1 MDINSSLQKTAI
13 NDAFSDRPADFRA
26 ELPLRNRN
34 SQSEP
39 MGSKELDLALKK
51 LNYTLSYTNS
61 NFRFIDYKVDDEN
74 LKGNF
79 LPLISRNNFYLLL
92 MASL

>member
-1 MDINSSLQKTAI
+1 MDINSSLHKTAI

-51 LNYTLSYTNS
+51 LNYTLSSDKTL
-61 NFRFIDYKVDDEN
+61 REDMPR
-74 LKGNF
+74 G
-79 LPLISRNNFYLLL
+79 FYLNVRI
-92 MASL
+92 

>member
-1 MDINSSLQKTAI
+1 MDINSSFQKTSI

-39 MGSKELDLALKK
+39 MGNKELDLALKK
-51 LNYTLSYTNS
+51 LNYNLSSDKTL
-61 NFRFIDYKVDDEN
+61 REDMPR
-74 LKGNF
+74 G
-79 LPLISRNNFYLLL
+79 FYLNVRI
-92 MASL
+92 